1 MRFIKLFKKQRK
13 PKNNWYRVTSRYA
26 NKALNSSIPRIS
38 FVQAPSLEEAVEAFA
53 MKRSQGEEL
62 VSIRLDNS
70 VNFKK

>member
-26 NKALNSSIPRIS
+26 NKALNSGIYQIS
-38 FVQAPSLEEAVEAFA
+38 FIQAPSLEEAVEVFA
-53 MKRSQGEEL
+53 IKRNQGEEL
-62 VSIRLDNS
+62 ISIRLDNS

>member
-1 MRFIKLFKKQRK
+1 MRFIKLFKKQDK

-26 NKALNSSIPRIS
+26 NKALNSGGPYIS
-38 FVQAPSLEEAVEAFA
+38 FIQASSLEEAVEVFA

>member
-1 MRFIKLFKKQRK
+1 MCFIKLFKKQGK
-13 PKNNWYRVTSRYA
+13 PKNNWYRVTSRYT
-26 NKALNSSIPRIS
+26 SDIPRIS
-38 FVQAPSLEEAVEAFA
+38 FIQAPSLEEAVEAFA

>member
-13 PKNNWYRVTSRYA
+13 PKNNWYRVTSRYT
-26 NKALNSSIPRIS
+26 NKALNSGIHQIS
-38 FVQAPSLEEAVEAFA
+38 FIQASSLEEAVEAFA

>member
-1 MRFIKLFKKQRK
+1 MRFIKLFKKHGK

-26 NKALNSSIPRIS
+26 NKALNSGRPWIS
-38 FVQAPSLEEAVEAFA
+38 FIQASSLEEAVEVFA
-53 MKRSQGEEL
+53 MKRNQGEEL